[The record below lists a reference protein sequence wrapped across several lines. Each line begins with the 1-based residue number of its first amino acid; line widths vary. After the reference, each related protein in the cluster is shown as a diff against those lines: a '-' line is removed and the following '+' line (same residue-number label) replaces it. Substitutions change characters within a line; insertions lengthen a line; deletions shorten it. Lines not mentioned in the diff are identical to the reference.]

1 MSNYSRDEFD
11 RVPES
16 SSRQGVHRERM
27 EQPKG
32 GGLALVISA
41 GVIALL
47 IGAAA
52 YFVLPNLNLLGGSE
66 PVATQGADSQATDEP
81 AEAINDDKNK
91 VSSDP
96 SEESDGGAAP
106 SESAG
111 PAEETEESA
120 PAESEAPPESA
131 EPSPEAAAV
140 DKTTGVVV
148 LNSTTVPGLAGNA
161 GSRLTAAGWPVGFT
175 GNWAGAPQSSSV
187 VFYNGPDQLANAQA
201 IAGSLGIERLID
213 SADLQQPLTVV
224 LGPGFS

>member
-1 MSNYSRDEFD
+1 MSNYPRDEFD

-32 GGLALVISA
+32 GGLAIVISA

-52 YFVLPNLNLLGGSE
+52 YFVLPNLNLLGGSQ
-66 PVATQGADSQATDEP
+66 PVATQGAASQATDEP
-81 AEAINDDKNK
+81 VEAINDDENK
-91 VSSDP
+91 QSSEP
-96 SEESDGGAAP
+96 SGEPDGGAVP
-106 SESAG
+106 SESAS
-111 PAEETEESA
+111 PTEETEESA
-120 PAESEAPPESA
+120 PAESEAPAESA
-131 EPSPEAAAV
+131 EPSPEPAAI

-161 GSRLTAAGWPVGFT
+161 SSRLTAAGWPVTLT
-175 GNWAGAPQSSSV
+175 GNWAGAPQASSV
-187 VFYNGPDQLANAQA
+187 VLYNGPDQLANAQA
-201 IAGSLGIERLID
+201 IADSLGIQRLVET
-213 SADLQQPLTVV
+213 AELQQPLTVV

>member
-1 MSNYSRDEFD
+1 MSNYPRDEFD

-32 GGLALVISA
+32 GGLAIVISA

-47 IGAAA
+47 IGAVA
-52 YFVLPNLNLLGGSE
+52 YFVLPNLNLPGGSQ
-66 PVATQGADSQATDEP
+66 PVATQGAASQATDEP
-81 AEAINDDKNK
+81 VEAINDDENK
-91 VSSDP
+91 QSSGP
-96 SEESDGGAAP
+96 SEEPEGGAAP
-106 SESAG
+106 AVSEA
-111 PAEETEESA
+111 PAEETEE
-120 PAESEAPPESA
+120 PAESEAPSESA

-161 GSRLTAAGWPVGFT
+161 SSRLTASGWPVTFT
-175 GNWAGAPQSSSV
+175 GNWAGAPQASSV

-201 IAGSLGIERLID
+201 IAGSLGIEQLVD
-213 SADLQQPLTVV
+213 TADFQQPLTVV